1 MKSATIGTTLAL
13 LLAAGIAGAAV
24 VVAPGYA
31 VHSISISTTAQGG
44 VVRNGGALLVGEGS
58 FGAGM
63 EQVVRVDSGGETT
76 IATGFNSLGG
86 FDLDA
91 AGTLY
96 VVDNCGECTG
106 ATTRDTV
113 FAIPDALT
121 RTTSL
126 PAAGLEV
133 VPKGS
138 IPAAFDVAV
147 LPGGD
152 LLVSDA
158 AGNGIGRVV
167 HIAGSPATATDLITG
182 LDLVGNIALAADG
195 TLRIVNAVLNMDFS
209 TTGEVLEYQT
219 NGSKIGTLIGG
230 LQGGLGAAVD
240 GDQNVLVSGIGSF
253 GSTKLIAVAPGGTAT
268 DRATGFTFSGDVFF
282 DRVRDETL
290 VLDFGVAGVT
300 AICRDRDGD
309 GVCDADDDCVLAAD
323 AAQGSAATI
332 GKGAL
337 KLGKLGTPP
346 GDDTLSFKGT
356 MTVSPTAIDPETDG
370 IHLLIT
376 QGATT
381 VLDATIPGGAFDD
394 TTGVGWTAKK
404 GTFKYRN
411 GAGGILGIVKITIK
425 TSGSNPG
432 TIGFTVTGKGG
443 SYAVD
448 LSAAP
453 PRATL
458 LVGSGAGQC
467 GQTAFPAC
475 KQNVKRGTVQC
486 K

>member
-1 MKSATIGTTLAL
+1 MRSVTIGTTLAFL
-13 LLAAGIAGAAV
+13 LMADVALAAV
-24 VVAPGYA
+24 VAAPGYA

-44 VVRNGGALLVGEGS
+44 VVRNGGALLVGEGA

-63 EQVVRVDSGGETT
+63 EKVVRVDSGGETT

-106 ATTRDTV
+106 ATTGDTV

-138 IPAAFDVAV
+138 IPAAFDVIV

-167 HIAGSPATATDLITG
+167 HVVPGSPATSTDLITG

-195 TLRIVNAVLNMDFS
+195 TLRIVNAVLNQDFS

-323 AAQGSAATI
+323 AAQGSGATI
-332 GKGAL
+332 AKGAL

-346 GDDTLSFKGT
+346 GDDTLSLKGT
-356 MTVSPTAIDPETDG
+356 MTISGAIDPQMDG
-370 IHLLIT
+370 IHLLVT

-381 VLDATIPGGAFDD
+381 VLDATVPGGVFDKG
-394 TTGVGWTAKK
+394 TGIGWTAKK

-411 GAGGILGIVKITIK
+411 AAGGFLGIVKITIK
-425 TSGSNPG
+425 TSGGDPAAVS
-432 TIGFTVTGKGG
+432 FSVTGKAG
-443 SYAVD
+443 SYATDPTDVP
-448 LSAAP
+448 L
-453 PRATL
+453 RATL
-458 LVGSGAGQC
+458 LVGAGAGQC
-467 GQTAFPAC
+467 GETAFAAC
-475 KQNVKRGTVQC
+475 KRNTKKGTVQC